1 MDKIYIDEK
10 NVLEYIEDTLS
21 SFKLGKYKINDA
33 KYHHNTSY
41 KDASSIVENG
51 ILSLKD
57 INDLRIRKYSKDRLE
72 ILSDITS
79 HVNGSDGISL
89 SVPYLDD
96 LYEDEFEY
104 DPFNM
109 YNVDFLVSSD
119 IKVSRNSI
127 HYGNEFICYEKIL
140 PDKLRSVDIRLL
152 TYLNSIKNKPNLD
165 KIINLIHNFNSI
177 KDIALALYDM
187 NLYMPF
193 REMSYSDSEMD
204 VEKIANMPKLIVK

>member
-1 MDKIYIDEK
+1 MNEIYIDEK

-33 KYHHNTSY
+33 KYHHNASY
-41 KDASSIVENG
+41 KDAPSIIENG
-51 ILSLKD
+51 ILSLRD

-79 HVNGSDGISL
+79 HVNGNDGISL

-119 IKVSRNSI
+119 IKASRNSI
-127 HYGNEFICYEKIL
+127 HYGNEFISYERIF
-140 PDKLRSVDIRLL
+140 PEKLRSVDIRLL

-204 VEKIANMPKLIVK
+204 VKKIANMPKLIVK